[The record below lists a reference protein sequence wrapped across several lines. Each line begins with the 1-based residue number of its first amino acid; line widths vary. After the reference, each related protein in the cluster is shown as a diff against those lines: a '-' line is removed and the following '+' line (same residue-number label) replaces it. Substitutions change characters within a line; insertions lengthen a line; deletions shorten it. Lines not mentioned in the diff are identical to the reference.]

1 MSQISITNVIN
12 VSVSQA
18 PAGLGAFQVN
28 NLAIFSKETPPA
40 GMAAGEYRVYVS
52 ASNVA
57 ADWGSTSETYTQAA
71 TIFSQTP
78 NILNGNGVL
87 IVYAQA
93 SGDSLATAITALTSK
108 IFFGGALWCGYAP
121 SDGDIS
127 AAATVCEANRI
138 KLFASS
144 YLTAAVAGIFT
155 TIKSANDHHTRCL
168 LYTVDYLTGG
178 AGSALS
184 ARIMAAAYAGRA
196 MSVDFTGS
204 NTTATMHL
212 KDLVG
217 IAADTGITQTILNNC
232 QTAGVD
238 VYVSMGGLAKVFTS
252 GGNQFF
258 DDVYNLDW
266 LVFGLQVAGFNA
278 LATTST
284 KLPQTET
291 GMAVL
296 KGAYIRVLQQ
306 SVVNGFVAPGSWNS
320 PELFG
325 NPADLRRNIAGIGY
339 YIYSQPVTQQ
349 SQAARE
355 ARQAPLVQIA
365 VKYAGAIQSSNVIV
379 YFNP

>member
-1 MSQISITNVIN
+1 M
-12 VSVSQA
+12 SVSQA

-28 NLAIFSKETPPA
+28 NLAIFSKDTFPT
-40 GMAAGEYRVYVS
+40 GMAAGDYRVYVS
-52 ASNVA
+52 AAAVA
-57 ADWGSTSETYTQAA
+57 DDWGSTSETYKQAVA
-71 TIFSQTP
+71 IFSQTP
-78 NILNGNGVL
+78 NILNGDGAL
-87 IVYAQA
+87 IICAQA
-93 SGDSLATAITALTSK
+93 SGTTLDAAITALSGQ

-121 SDGDIS
+121 SDANIL
-127 AAATVCEANRI
+127 AAGAVCEPLRV

-144 YLTAAVAGIFT
+144 YLTASIAGVFT
-155 TIKSANDHHTRCL
+155 DVKSASLKHTRCL

-196 MSVDFTGS
+196 MSVNFDGS

-212 KDLVG
+212 KDLIG
-217 IAADTGITQTILNNC
+217 IVADTGITQTILNNC

-238 VYVSMGGLAKVFTS
+238 VYVSMGGLSKVFTS
-252 GGNQFF
+252 GANEFF
-258 DDVYNLDW
+258 DNVYNLDW
-266 LVFGLQVAGFNA
+266 LVFALEVAGFNA

-296 KGAYIRVLQQ
+296 KGAYIQVLQQ
-306 SVVNGFVAPGSWNS
+306 SVVNGFVSPGIWNS

-325 NPADLRRNIAGIGY
+325 NPADLKRNVAGIGY
-339 YIYSQPVTQQ
+339 YIYSQPITQQ
-349 SQAARE
+349 SQAARA

-365 VKYAGAIQSSNVIV
+365 VKFAGAVQSSNVVV